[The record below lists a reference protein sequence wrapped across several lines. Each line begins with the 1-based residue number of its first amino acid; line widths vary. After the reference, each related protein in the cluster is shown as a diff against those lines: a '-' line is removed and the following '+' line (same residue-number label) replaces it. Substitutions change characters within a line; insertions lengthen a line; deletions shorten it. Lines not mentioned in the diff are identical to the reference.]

1 MKCLKCLLQGK
12 ALSRNTAQTFGF
24 YCPNYVLNDKHR
36 QILKSVYIITSRD
49 TYDSVGL
56 SIIIF
61 DYFMLRYLQCFQ
73 PLEDGVV

>member
-12 ALSRNTAQTFGF
+12 GLSRNTAQTFGF
-24 YCPNYVLNDKHR
+24 YCPNYVFNDKHM
-36 QILKSVYIITSRD
+36 QILKSVYTITRMD
-49 TYDSVGL
+49 YVGL

-61 DYFMLRYLQCFQ
+61 DNFMLRYLQCFQ